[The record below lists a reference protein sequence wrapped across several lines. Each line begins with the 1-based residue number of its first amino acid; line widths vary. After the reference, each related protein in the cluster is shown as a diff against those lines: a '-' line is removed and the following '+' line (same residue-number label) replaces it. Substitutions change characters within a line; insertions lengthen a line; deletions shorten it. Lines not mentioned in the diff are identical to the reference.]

1 MTDKGD
7 LRAGGIEA
15 RPHPK
20 DEESGRKSMVQAM
33 ARLAPQQFLMWAT
46 YNDCNFTCRYCPIPE
61 DLLRPKSAAFNRF
74 YDLGYHD
81 RILSFFQKLYDYS
94 GAWIIC
100 LTGGEP
106 LLMPNLEYLS
116 SHLIQIGHK
125 IRYNTNLSVAFERR
139 PEWLAANPPSGV
151 DLFMV
156 SIHDQTHIDTI
167 VSRVR
172 NLKSRGYRVIV
183 RVVCTPDKLDTLDE
197 LERRFRDCDVSFTPL
212 PEYEFRSADAA
223 RGAMPRAYS
232 AEQRHYLEKRI
243 KGFGE
248 LSMLYGG
255 IDVSDRRCYAGS
267 RMLFMH
273 SHAVEHLA
281 QISPCNLT
289 SEHVMAN
296 VDEFIGPNPRGIES
310 LLRPGPAACLRK
322 NSRCDCPGLIEN
334 DIITGVPARF
344 RYEQMCRGYVPALG
358 QSSADWIR
366 ENDIKFGEDAIAP
379 NEPATH
385 IPLPAPPRLVET
397 VGAFNIVNYNGSYF
411 GVPHC
416 LGPMDLAQQD
426 LSTLPGL
433 IMADSLHNARR
444 MIRAAG

>member
-1 MTDKGD
+1 
-7 LRAGGIEA
+7 
-15 RPHPK
+15 
-20 DEESGRKSMVQAM
+20 
-33 ARLAPQQFLMWAT
+33 
-46 YNDCNFTCRYCPIPE
+46 
-61 DLLRPKSAAFNRF
+61 
-74 YDLGYHD
+74 
-81 RILSFFQKLYDYS
+81 
-94 GAWIIC
+94 
-100 LTGGEP
+100 
-106 LLMPNLEYLS
+106 MPNLKYLT

-139 PEWLAANPPSGV
+139 PEWLTANPPSGV

-156 SIHDQTHIDTI
+156 SIHDQTHIDTVFER
-167 VSRVR
+167 VS

-212 PEYEFRSADAA
+212 PEFEFRSADAA
-223 RGAMPRAYS
+223 RGAMPHAYT

-255 IDVSDRRCYAGS
+255 IDVSDRRCFAGS

-289 SEHVMAN
+289 SEHVMAY
-296 VDEFIGPNPRGIES
+296 VDDFIGTNARGIES
-310 LLRPGPAACLRK
+310 LLRPGPVACLRK

-334 DIITGVPARF
+334 DIIAGVPARF
-344 RYEQMCRGYVPALG
+344 RHEQMCQGYVPALE
-358 QSSADWIR
+358 QSSAEWIR
-366 ENDIKFGEDAIAP
+366 ENAIKFGEDAIAP
-379 NEPATH
+379 KESTNR
-385 IPLPAPPRLVET
+385 IPLPAPPRLVES
-397 VGAFNIVNYNGSYF
+397 VGAFNIVNYNGSYL

-416 LGPMDLAQQD
+416 LGPMDLAQQN

-433 IMADSLHNARR
+433 IVADSLRNARR
-444 MIRAAG
+444 MIRAAGETFGEG